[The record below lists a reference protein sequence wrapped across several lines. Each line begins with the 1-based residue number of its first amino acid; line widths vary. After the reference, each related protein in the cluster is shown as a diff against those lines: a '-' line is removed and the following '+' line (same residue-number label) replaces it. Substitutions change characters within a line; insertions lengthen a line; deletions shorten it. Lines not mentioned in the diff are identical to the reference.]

1 MIQECT
7 GVQGGGGGGYYRE
20 QCYVCMH
27 VALQRCVLLLG
38 VWVPLSVSALGT
50 LSGRLERFHCMLC
63 QGGQLGHERG
73 RGE

>member
-1 MIQECT
+1 MYR
-7 GVQGGGGGGYYRE
+7 GGGGGGGIKGNNAM
-20 QCYVCMH
+20 C
-27 VALQRCVLLLG
+27 VASRRCVLLLG

-50 LSGRLERFHCMLC
+50 LGGRLERFHCMLC